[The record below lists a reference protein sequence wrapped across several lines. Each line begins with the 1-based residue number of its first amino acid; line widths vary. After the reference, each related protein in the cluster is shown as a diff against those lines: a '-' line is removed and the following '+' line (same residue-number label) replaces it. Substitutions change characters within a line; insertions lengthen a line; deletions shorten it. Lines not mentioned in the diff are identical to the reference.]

1 MISREEFETE
11 INSLLYTTM
20 DFMQDAVESAGLD
33 YDLLDRIPLCGRF
46 NENSSSRQND
56 RGNNREKA
64 FVRNA
69 SR

>member
-33 YDLLDRIPLCGRF
+33 YDLLDRILLVGG
-46 NENSSSRQND
+46 ST
-56 RGNNREKA
+56 RE
-64 FVRNA
+64 FL
-69 SR
+69 